1 MNKVKYLGFILF
13 SFIVALNF
21 TKAQSLTP
29 SKEAVYQNYDYV
41 IDKYDV
47 DIVVN
52 ENNTFD
58 ITENITAYF
67 NKDKHGIIR
76 YIPYQNTVKRTDGS
90 STDNIAQIDNISI
103 NDKYIKSK
111 EDGNFVFKLG
121 DKNITLIGKKQ
132 YTIKY
137 NYNIGKDPLKDKD
150 ELYLNIIGNHW
161 DTVIGNITFKIKM
174 PKDFDSSKLGFAIG
188 NYGSTQNEDLKY
200 SITDNTIIGEY
211 NNILDQNNALTL
223 RLELPEGY
231 FVNAHLKLHPL
242 TFLIFLLPL
251 IFVGITLYL
260 WFKFGKDSKI
270 VETVEF
276 YPPNNLNSLELSY
289 LYHGKVKQ
297 EDVISLLI
305 YLAAKDY
312 LKIEEKSKV
321 LDQKVNLTKEAQYK
335 ASEKIKELELQIA
348 NETKINPNSPKIK
361 ILTNSLKNYKNI
373 DQPISYELTDEEK
386 KKINKQNNNT
396 EIIITKLKDYDG
408 HNIYEKMFMDG
419 LFSNHTTS
427 VKLNSLKNKFYRTI
441 NKILNLI
448 NKTYQDKIYI
458 KNNKLINIFIILGII
473 ISAITIIL
481 IPNIYY
487 YSSFELLMFIF
498 IILFLTPFFI
508 IGASNIMSG
517 LSRFFWLG
525 MVSLFAVGILGAF
538 TIQSRCLNNSVNFSG
553 FIIGIISIIIMVMCL
568 KNMKKRTTYCNDMLG
583 KIRGFKT
590 FLETCEK
597 EKLENL
603 VDENPHY
610 FYDILPYTYV
620 LGISKLWIDKFKD
633 IAIKETDYSINNFDS
648 FNYII
653 NNISLINKNMTS
665 LPDYSS
671 SNSSSFSG
679 GSSSGGGFSGGGSG
693 GGGGS
698 SW

>member
-1 MNKVKYLGFILF
+1 MKKIKYL
-13 SFIVALNF
+13 SFIICSFIIILNF

-29 SKEAVYQNYDYV
+29 STESSYQNYDYV

-58 ITENITAYF
+58 IVENITAYF

-76 YIPYQNTVKRTDGS
+76 YIPYQNTIRRTDGTIS
-90 STDNIAQIDNISI
+90 DNVAQINNIKI
-103 NDKYIKSK
+103 NDKYTKSK
-111 EDGNFVFKLG
+111 EDGKFVFKLG
-121 DKNITLIGKKQ
+121 DKNITLIGKKE

-137 NYNIGKDPLKDKD
+137 NYNIGKDPLQDQD
-150 ELYLNIIGNHW
+150 ELYLNIIGNNW
-161 DTVIGNITFKIKM
+161 DTVIGNITFKVKM

-188 NYGSTQNEDLKY
+188 SYGSVQNEGLNY
-200 SITDNTIIGEY
+200 YINDNTIIGTY
-211 NNILDQNNALTL
+211 NNILPQKQALTL

-242 TFLIFLLPL
+242 TFLIFLFPL
-251 IFVGITLYL
+251 TFAVITLYL
-260 WFKFGKDSKI
+260 WYKFGKDSKVI
-270 VETVEF
+270 ETVEF
-276 YPPNNLNSLELSY
+276 YPPNNLNSLELAY
-289 LYHGKVKQ
+289 LYHGKAEQ

-305 YLAAKDY
+305 YLAAKGY

-321 LDQKVNLTKEAQYK
+321 LDQKVNLSKKAQNK

-348 NETKINPNSPKIK
+348 NENKINPNSLKIK
-361 ILTNSLKNYKNI
+361 ILTNSLKNYQNI
-373 DQPISYELTDEEK
+373 DQPISYELTEEEK

-396 EIIITKLKDYDG
+396 EVIITKLKDYDG

-419 LFSNHTTS
+419 LFSNHVTS

-448 NKTYQDKIYI
+448 NKNYQDKIYV
-458 KNNKLINIFIILGII
+458 KNSKLINIFIILGII
-473 ISAITIIL
+473 ISALTIFL

-487 YSSFELLMFIF
+487 YSTFELLMFIF

-508 IGASNIMSG
+508 IGASNVMSG
-517 LSRFFWLG
+517 LSRICWLG
-525 MVSLFAVGILGAF
+525 IVSLFAVGILGGL
-538 TIQSRCLNNSVNFSG
+538 TIQSGCLTNPINFSG
-553 FIIGIISIIIMVMCL
+553 FIFGISSIIIMIICV

-590 FLETCEK
+590 FLETSEK
-597 EKLENL
+597 DKLESL
-603 VDENPHY
+603 VYENPHY

-620 LGISKLWIDKFKD
+620 LDISKLWIHKFKD
-633 IAIKETDYSINNFDS
+633 IAIKKSEYSNNLDS
-648 FNYII
+648 FNYLID
-653 NNISLINKNMTS
+653 NISFIQKNMTS
-665 LPDYSS
+665 SPNYSS
-671 SNSSSFSG
+671 RNSSSSFSG